1 MYFTLITLTPTE
13 EAACEFSPTERIF
26 NPRGVW
32 YNNTHVKNTQMNA
45 KYVNKL
51 CPDNTCPITGILS
64 MSGIV
69 ILGICNFCVIKE
81 VVEVS
86 CVPCVIPVITFTR
99 KIVPPDPIILTAVP
113 VKIMF
118 VFKLNAKNPI
128 TKLTIIP
135 TAIATSKPTNQLPE

>member
-1 MYFTLITLTPTE
+1 
-13 EAACEFSPTERIF
+13 
-26 NPRGVW
+26 
-32 YNNTHVKNTQMNA
+32 
-45 KYVNKL
+45 
-51 CPDNTCPITGILS
+51 

-86 CVPCVIPVITFTR
+86 CDPWVIPVITLTK

-118 VFKLNAKNPI
+118 VFRLNAKNPI
-128 TKLTIIP
+128 SKLTIIP
-135 TAIATSKPTNQLPE
+135 TAIATSKPTNQFPE